1 MWTES
6 AGGAVVSEWSAW
18 SSCGED
24 CQRQRRRECHV
35 TPCADGV
42 EVQTE
47 DCQADRCLTGW
58 AVSSQPVHLSADDQQ
73 MSVYRRRL
81 VLSVTHTHT
90 QTETT

>member
-1 MWTES
+1 M
-6 AGGAVVSEWSAW
+6 VSEWSAW

-58 AVSSQPVHLSADDQQ
+58 AVSSQPVHVSADDQQ